1 MDAIMLGE
9 CLWTQGDGAWSVL
22 SGMGVLHSPTPR
34 IALTYLSTSPLCSP
48 FESRGWLPG
57 ENTGHSLGNKE
68 HSLLEKPCVLELV
81 TRSLEPPL
89 PDPIAR
95 SGAEKETPEG
105 GSLKSGDPHSFPK
118 ISVGMLSGLDVPG
131 KREQ

>member
-1 MDAIMLGE
+1 MSLDPGRW
-9 CLWTQGDGAWSVL
+9 CPVGSVWDGRPSL
-22 SGMGVLHSPTPR
+22 PNPTDRPDLFEHLP
-34 IALTYLSTSPLCSP
+34 ALSP
-48 FESRGWLPG
+48 FGSRGWLPG

-89 PDPIAR
+89 PDPIAL

-118 ISVGMLSGLDVPG
+118 RSVGMLSGLDVPG